1 MTLFKFTTDKIVR
14 RLRWT
19 TLLVMLLDAV
29 ITVIGQP
36 ASFWHDPSTT
46 TEGNPIVRFF
56 LARGIIPY
64 VVVGSLYV
72 AGTLVIASITPKRI
86 GLTILFF
93 TILGHSFGFTTWLR
107 YHFHCSTSISLLRL
121 GIAALIMLAVYQE
134 KD

>member
-1 MTLFKFTTDKIVR
+1 MTFFKFTTDKIVR

-46 TEGNPIVRFF
+46 TEANSIVRFF

-64 VVVGSLYV
+64 LLVGSLYI
-72 AGTLVIASITPKRI
+72 AGTLFIASITPKRI

>member
-1 MTLFKFTTDKIVR
+1 
-14 RLRWT
+14 
-19 TLLVMLLDAV
+19 MLLDAV

-46 TEGNPIVRFF
+46 TEGTPIVRFF
-56 LARGIIPY
+56 LARGILPY
-64 VVVGSLYV
+64 LVVGSLYV
-72 AGTLVIASITPKRI
+72 AGTLFIASITPKRI

-107 YHFHCSTSISLLRL
+107 YHFHCSTLISLLRL

>member
-29 ITVIGQP
+29 ITVIFQP

-46 TEGNPIVRFF
+46 TEANSIVRFF

-64 VVVGSLYV
+64 LLVGSLYI
-72 AGTLVIASITPKRI
+72 AGTLFIASITPKRI

-93 TILGHSFGFTTWLR
+93 TILGHSYGFTTWLR
-107 YHFHCSTSISLLRL
+107 YFHCSNSISLLRL
-121 GIAALIMLAVYQE
+121 GIAVLIMLAVYQE